1 MSNFLCEFTEKTVK
15 KYIGSN
21 QWQDCTLSDNYMY
34 LEYHDEG
41 GYGTIHKVLDK
52 ATGEHLI
59 MKQSSKK
66 DFVPGKL
73 ADQGTPIGFA
83 DSKAEDLESAS
94 PKVSR
99 EAEYLVVVHNE
110 LNGLRYIF

>member
-41 GYGTIHKVLDK
+41 GHDSPCAEPDIRRRKKESKGTQRQPGESYGVRSEKI
-52 ATGEHLI
+52 ERLI
-59 MKQSSKK
+59 FNTQWIQ
-66 DFVPGKL
+66 KL
-73 ADQGTPIGFA
+73 
-83 DSKAEDLESAS
+83 
-94 PKVSR
+94 
-99 EAEYLVVVHNE
+99 
-110 LNGLRYIF
+110 